1 MSFQVLNSYHISR
14 MNKLFLA
21 LFSELFFPGFICGSD
36 AVVFGGN
43 YLWVFLLR
51 YSQQM
56 SPLPSH
62 TRRRLQQLHQRCL
75 PECKFLARTCLTVL
89 ALKSF
94 WSCCRYVIEW
104 VFFTLF
110 LIYCLFI
117 SLALSFQGYRRKD
130 AFIVTQMPLPNT
142 AVDFWRMIYDQNSYC
157 IVMLNEIEETDE
169 VRFLF
174 LFKIRKVPD
183 QEIIFSLFLS
193 HELRISWKIKTFHWL

>member
-1 MSFQVLNSYHISR
+1 MSFQVVNSYHISR
-14 MNKLFLA
+14 MYKLFLA
-21 LFSELFFPGFICGSD
+21 LFSETFFSPGLFAEAMQLFLMAIIYGCFCCVTANRCRPYLVTPVED
-36 AVVFGGN
+36 YNN
-43 YLWVFLLR
+43 YINAVFLNVSFSR
-51 YSQQM
+51 APAY
-56 SPLPSH
+56 
-62 TRRRLQQLHQRCL
+62 R
-75 PECKFLARTCLTVL
+75 FL

-104 VFFTLF
+104 FFFTLF
-110 LIYCLFI
+110 LIYCLSI

-174 LFKIRKVPD
+174 LFKIRKITD
-183 QEIIFSLFLS
+183 QEIKYI
-193 HELRISWKIKTFHWL
+193 

>member
-1 MSFQVLNSYHISR
+1 MSFQVLLITSAECTNCFWHFFPKLFSPGLFAEA
-14 MNKLFLA
+14 MKLFLMA
-21 LFSELFFPGFICGSD
+21 IIYGCFCCVTANRCRPYLVTPVED
-36 AVVFGGN
+36 YNN
-43 YLWVFLLR
+43 YINAVFLNVSVSR
-51 YSQQM
+51 APAY
-56 SPLPSH
+56 
-62 TRRRLQQLHQRCL
+62 R
-75 PECKFLARTCLTVL
+75 FL

-110 LIYCLFI
+110 LIYCLSI

-174 LFKIRKVPD
+174 LFQNKKSYRPGNKI
-183 QEIIFSLFLS
+183 FL
-193 HELRISWKIKTFHWL
+193 ISVSCASYILKN

>member
-14 MNKLFLA
+14 MYKLFLA

-36 AVVFGGN
+36 AVVFDGN

-75 PECKFLARTCLTVL
+75 PECKVLARTCLTVL
-89 ALKSF
+89 ALRSF

-110 LIYCLFI
+110 LIYCLSI

-174 LFKIRKVPD
+174 LFKIRKITD
-183 QEIIFSLFLS
+183 QEIKYI
-193 HELRISWKIKTFHWL
+193 